1 MITYKLNNEMFV
13 CILFVPKKQAI
24 KINAP
29 KKKTNKLC
37 ENAWNVSK

>member
-29 KKKTNKLC
+29 KKKQINYVKMHGM
-37 ENAWNVSK
+37 